1 MGNVEWQE
9 FDGLPAKVV
18 RSDGIIDVYY
28 GGAFT
33 PDGDGHGHLKK
44 GEHFGDDILYWRL
57 PACEGGRVVVD
68 REKFRG
74 INRP

>member
-18 RSDGIIDVYY
+18 VADGIVNVLY
-28 GGAFT
+28 GGSFA
-33 PDGDGHGHLKK
+33 PDGPGHGHLKK

-57 PACEGGRVVVD
+57 PACKGGRTIVD

-74 INRP
+74 INRS

>member
-1 MGNVEWQE
+1 MGSTEWRN

-18 RSDGIIDVYY
+18 VADGIVDVLY
-28 GGAFT
+28 GGSFA
-33 PDGDGHGHLKK
+33 PDGPGHGHIRK
-44 GEHFGDDILYWRL
+44 EDRFGADILYWRL
-57 PACEGGRVVVD
+57 PACEGGRTIVD

>member
-1 MGNVEWQE
+1 MGNVEWPE

-18 RSDGIIDVYY
+18 VADGTIDVYY

-33 PDGDGHGHLKK
+33 PDGDGHGHIKK
-44 GEHFGDDILYWRL
+44 GERFGADILYWRL